1 MSVTQRVSG
10 CQASIVADAIGR
22 FPARTQH
29 RPVQEVPDDPARS
42 DKYARTQFV
51 RNSLTVARKAESD
64 APAASSDTSVVDASS
79 SVSGRSLLLGL
90 AVGVPISAA
99 LLYIATRNVGW
110 DRVRAS
116 LREAHWL
123 PLLAAVAAFACVYT
137 IQSAR
142 WRWIARREAPLP
154 ERVYLRL
161 VVAGIGANNVLPGRP
176 GDLLRAHWL
185 NRRSGVR
192 HSRALGTVIVD
203 RACDVFVLLAMLV
216 VTYPF
221 TPHRPWIEHLLVASL
236 AITGVIA
243 AGLIATR
250 LYVGHRARDGR
261 TLPLRV
267 RLSWPGRQLSG
278 LIRATAGVLRGSDMA
293 VAIALSLGA
302 WIVWAGAAW
311 LVADALGIDLRL
323 WQTVF
328 VTGLVNLGTAVP
340 SSPGFVGT
348 YQWLCVSALG
358 LFGIGASEAFA
369 YSLLLQAA
377 WFVPTTIVG
386 VPLAVRL
393 SMESRRA

>member
-1 MSVTQRVSG
+1 
-10 CQASIVADAIGR
+10 
-22 FPARTQH
+22 
-29 RPVQEVPDDPARS
+29 VPDDPSRS
-42 DKYARTQFV
+42 DKFARTQYV
-51 RNSLTVARKAESD
+51 RSSLTAGPDASRD
-64 APAASSDTSVVDASS
+64 APVAPPEASTVDERPG
-79 SVSGRSLLLGL
+79 VSARSLLLGL
-90 AVGVPISAA
+90 AVGVPISAG

-110 DRVRAS
+110 ELVRAS

-123 PLLAAVAAFACVYT
+123 PLLAAVAAFAGVYA

-142 WRWIARREAPLP
+142 WRWIARREAPLS
-154 ERVYLRL
+154 ELVYLRL

-185 NRRSGVR
+185 HRRSGVR
-192 HSRALGTVIVD
+192 GSRALGTVIVD
-203 RACDVFVLLAMLV
+203 RSCDVFVLLAMLV
-216 VTYPF
+216 ATYPF

-236 AITGVIA
+236 AVTGVIA
-243 AGLIATR
+243 AGLVATR
-250 LYVGHRARDGR
+250 VYVGHRARDGR

-267 RLSWPGRQLSG
+267 RMSWPGRQLSG
-278 LIRATAGVLRGSDMA
+278 FIRATAAIVRGSDMA
-293 VAIALSLGA
+293 VALGLSVAA
-302 WIVWAGAAW
+302 WLTWAAAAW
-311 LVADALGIDLRL
+311 LVADALGFHLNL

-358 LFGIGASEAFA
+358 LFGVGASEAFA

-377 WFVPTTIVG
+377 WFVPTTVVG

-393 SMESRRA
+393 SMETRRA